1 MERSVR
7 RDPWIH
13 ILVGRKMGK
22 ISVRKQ
28 CDCSYNNNVC
38 RSFLREGIHSAQRW
52 DGHRKDHRYWG
63 ISNSGFQ
70 GWAGADRLHGVRVG
84 VVKKGLSFWL
94 TVSNIRLKQ
103 DSGLVVKWGPDS
115 RGPACP
121 AVQLWPQEFWSRRVT
136 GWIAHVGWPWQYF
149 IQDKR
154 YISSNL
160 WCHPLFCFT

>member
-28 CDCSYNNNVC
+28 CDCSYNNSIC

-63 ISNSGFQ
+63 MSNSGFQ
-70 GWAGADRLHGVRVG
+70 GWAGADKLHGVRVG

-160 WCHPLFCFT
+160 RCHPLFCFT